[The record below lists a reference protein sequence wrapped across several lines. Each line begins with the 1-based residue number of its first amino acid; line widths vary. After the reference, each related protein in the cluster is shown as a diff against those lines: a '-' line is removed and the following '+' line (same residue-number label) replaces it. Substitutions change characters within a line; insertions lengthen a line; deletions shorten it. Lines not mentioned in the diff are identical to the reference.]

1 MNGDKQRRIVASVVL
16 LVALVFV
23 VAGAART
30 HRVYGMDGNEF
41 GLLTFDRIREG
52 ELVVD
57 STFTGVAR
65 RDGRLHSTYDRTVER
80 GKRTCPT

>member
-1 MNGDKQRRIVASVVL
+1 MNGDKQRRIVAIVVL

-23 VAGAART
+23 VAGTART
-30 HRVYGMDGNEF
+30 HRVYGMDGDEF

-52 ELVVD
+52 ALVVD